1 MLKKKM
7 GIYWR
12 FCWGGITPVLM
23 LVILVYAMA
32 IMKPETYHDEPF
44 PTSAY
49 GKMGNIT
56 QYSLRRI
63 DGGKTCLT
71 HFMTVFKC
79 SENSWGRG
87 GCGSV
92 VVKPLC
98 YKPENRGFDTR

>member
-23 LVILVYAMA
+23 LVILVYSMA

-49 GKMGNIT
+49 GKMDNM
-56 QYSLRRI
+56 
-63 DGGKTCLT
+63 K
-71 HFMTVFKC
+71 
-79 SENSWGRG
+79 N
-87 GCGSV
+87 
-92 VVKPLC
+92 
-98 YKPENRGFDTR
+98 